1 MTMHMGMI
9 GMRGDYGLE
18 AISDKTAGKLHPD
31 SLRLLR
37 SDFAGRKGMDDVIT
51 LNRAASLIPA
61 ALGLHHFPEGRLR
74 QTVDPAD
81 KDSAGHAV
89 HGLFRVHHIAEGV
102 IQPVTPS
109 TVFSAF
115 IT

>member
-37 SDFAGRKGMDDVIT
+37 
-51 LNRAASLIPA
+51 
-61 ALGLHHFPEGRLR
+61 
-74 QTVDPAD
+74 
-81 KDSAGHAV
+81 
-89 HGLFRVHHIAEGV
+89 
-102 IQPVTPS
+102 
-109 TVFSAF
+109 
-115 IT
+115 